1 MRYLCHDTKQ
11 LVKDVE
17 DKIDSISLE
26 IDASLEDANN
36 LKICGVDYYDVVLYM
51 SYRIKELQELK
62 ELLYIARNNS
72 KVLLP
77 YTQTLVTSVKLE
89 PIAEVEND

>member
-11 LVKDVE
+11 LAKDIE
-17 DKIDSISLE
+17 DKINSISLE
-26 IDASLEDANN
+26 VDAFLEDANN
-36 LKICGVDYYDVVLYM
+36 LKKCGAEYYDVVIEM
-51 SYRIKELQELK
+51 TDCIKELQELE
-62 ELLYIARNNS
+62 ELLDLARNNN

-77 YTQTLVTSVKLE
+77 YTKTWVTSTKLE